1 VIDVR
6 AMTAEQARTLDAGRG
21 EVDWRRLPPGV
32 TRHEFAAPSGALAGL
47 VAGAENAPRIVL
59 VPGATGSKEDFVL
72 LLPLLAD
79 AGFRAESYDLAGQYE
94 SWRAGP
100 ENLRP
105 PRERYDLPL
114 FVDDLRAV
122 IAAGRAPVH
131 LVGYSFAG
139 TVVQATA
146 AAAPRIVAS
155 LTLVSAPPL
164 SGQAFRGVKGFGR
177 VSGLTSDRTGA
188 ALMVWGV
195 RTNLNRAPQHRVRFV
210 RERFALTR
218 QGSVADVIGLMRATP
233 DFDGSTAALAA
244 PKLVVAGTHDL
255 WPLALHRDFAQR
267 IGAEMLVTA
276 GGHSPSEDAPV
287 ELTRAIVS
295 LADRAG

>member
-6 AMTAEQARTLDAGRG
+6 AMTAEQARTLDAARG

-32 TRHEFAAPSGALAGL
+32 TRHGFAAPSGALAGL
-47 VAGAENAPRIVL
+47 IAGAQHAPRIIL

-105 PRERYDLPL
+105 PRGHYDLPL
-114 FVDDLRAV
+114 FVEDLRAV
-122 IAAGRAPVH
+122 VTAGPAPVH

-139 TVVQATA
+139 TVVQALA
-146 AAAPRIVAS
+146 AADPGIVSS

-177 VSGLTSDRTGA
+177 LSGLTSDRTGA

-195 RTNLNRAPQHRVRFV
+195 RRNLNRAPQHRVRFV
-210 RERFALTR
+210 RERFTLTR
-218 QGSVADVIGLMRATP
+218 QDSVADVIGLMRATP
-233 DFDGSTAALAA
+233 DLDRATAALAA
-244 PKLVVAGTHDL
+244 PKLVVAGRHDL
-255 WPLALHRDFAQR
+255 WPLDLHRDFARR
-267 IGAEMLVTA
+267 IGAELLVTA

-287 ELTRAIVS
+287 ELTRAIVA
-295 LADRAG
+295 LADRSG